1 MKKKQK
7 PSFLTKNVCIMSKK
21 EDFFGI
27 LTNVKRGNPQ
37 SAYFLWK
44 YSGAIVHN

>member
-1 MKKKQK
+1 
-7 PSFLTKNVCIMSKK
+7 MSKK
-21 EDFFGI
+21 EAFFGI